1 MSARV
6 FSALGGFDRQPRGFG
21 VVLFIL
27 ALLPAVWITYAVL
40 SDLFAGTRNLG
51 SDPIKEAE
59 HIYGN
64 WTLKMLILTLAVT
77 PVRGITGW
85 NWLAKHRRTLGL
97 FTFGYASLHVLTW
110 ALLDMQVVIDDLVGW
125 DEIWKDIVKR
135 PFITIGMVAFTLLT
149 ALAVTSTKRM
159 MARLGRRWKQLHK
172 AIYVIAVLGVI
183 HFWMAVKLDVREPL
197 VFALIIAALLGWRWR
212 DSRRRAALAGAST
225 SAPPVGG

>member
-1 MSARV
+1 MSAIVRP
-6 FSALGGFDRQPRGFG
+6 ALGGFEHQPRGFG

-27 ALLPAVWITYAVL
+27 ALLPATWITYAAL
-40 SDLFAGTRNLG
+40 SDLFGGTRHLG

-59 HIYGN
+59 HLYGN
-64 WTLKMLILTLAVT
+64 WTLKILILTLAVT
-77 PVRGITGW
+77 PVRGLTKW

-97 FTFGYASLHVLTW
+97 FTFFYACLHVLTW

-135 PFITIGMVAFTLLT
+135 PFITIGMVAFVLLT
-149 ALAVTSTKRM
+149 ALAVTSTKKM
-159 MARLGRRWKQLHK
+159 MARLGRRWKLLHK

-197 VFALIIAALLGWRWR
+197 IFALIIAALFGYRLRVWLRTPREQPSRMKLGR
-212 DSRRRAALAGAST
+212 
-225 SAPPVGG
+225 